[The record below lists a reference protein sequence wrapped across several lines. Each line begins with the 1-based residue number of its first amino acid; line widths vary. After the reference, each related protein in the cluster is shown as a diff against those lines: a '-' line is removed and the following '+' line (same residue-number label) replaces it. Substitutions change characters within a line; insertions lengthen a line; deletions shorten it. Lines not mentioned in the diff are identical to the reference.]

1 MVGINKLSQ
10 VPDPGFKISQGMVL
24 TTKEEIRKL
33 VSDINSTVTSVKPT
47 TLGKKR

>member
-10 VPDPGFKISQGMVL
+10 IPDPGFKISQGMVQ

-33 VSDINSTVTSVKPT
+33 IQDINSTVVTKTQS
-47 TLGKKR
+47 KKR